1 MYDFV
6 DDTPTK
12 IQPIDNAG
20 GSGVDVVEAVADLTG
35 ADLIPAVEE
44 VRRTGEFSMDLQ
56 GASDPDALYRAAG
69 GEQAAGGQA
78 RFGCPC
84 CKRAVGRVI
93 RVRATS
99 ESAWTAVCA
108 MCAAATLDQY
118 PDASIGGLVRAGR
131 RRRRKEMRDAG

>member
-6 DDTPTK
+6 DDAPKNMKTNT
-12 IQPIDNAG
+12 IDLDTGAG
-20 GSGVDVVEAVADLTG
+20 GLDVVAVVPDE
-35 ADLIPAVEE
+35 IPGVEE
-44 VRRTGEFSMDLQ
+44 VRHTGEFSMDLL

-69 GEQAAGGQA
+69 GEGAATGLA
-78 RFGCPC
+78 VFGCPC

-108 MCAAATLDQY
+108 MCAAATLDQF
-118 PDASIGGLVRAGR
+118 PDALIGGVVRVGR
-131 RRRRKEMRDAG
+131 RRRRKPMRDAG